1 MILYVK
7 EFIKMGNTPFEYSSR
22 LDTCL
27 KSMILLWSLFEF
39 LSMTY
44 KQRIT
49 NWDLIV
55 CLGKFDILRIVV
67 LKLYVLRKMIII
79 ATT

>member
-1 MILYVK
+1 MFKVNDIIVVS
-7 EFIKMGNTPFEYSSR
+7 IW
-22 LDTCL
+22 
-27 KSMILLWSLFEF
+27 I

-55 CLGKFDILRIVV
+55 CLDKFDILRIVV

>member
-1 MILYVK
+1 MFKVNDIIVVS
-7 EFIKMGNTPFEYSSR
+7 IW
-22 LDTCL
+22 
-27 KSMILLWSLFEF
+27 I
-39 LSMTY
+39 LSMNY
-44 KQRIT
+44 KQSIT

-55 CLGKFDILRIVV
+55 CLDKFDILRIVV

>member
-1 MILYVK
+1 MFKVNDIIVVS
-7 EFIKMGNTPFEYSSR
+7 IW
-22 LDTCL
+22 
-27 KSMILLWSLFEF
+27 I

-55 CLGKFDILRIVV
+55 RLDKFDILRIVV
-67 LKLYVLRKMIII
+67 LKLYILRKMIII

>member
-1 MILYVK
+1 MFKVNDIIVVS
-7 EFIKMGNTPFEYSSR
+7 IW
-22 LDTCL
+22 
-27 KSMILLWSLFEF
+27 I

-55 CLGKFDILRIVV
+55 RLDKFDILRIVV
-67 LKLYVLRKMIII
+67 LKLYILRKMIII
-79 ATT
+79 ATTYVHLVCDFNQV